1 MRDLY
6 ENYVNVELQVLARS
20 QNYYDTAMM
29 DITKIDP
36 EVDENGFVRD
46 TLGSIPATA
55 PTTEFTFLPW
65 TGGTDSHTIDTVNHR
80 GTRTY
85 MELILGCIGWN
96 VGAQ

>member
-6 ENYVNVELQVLARS
+6 ENYVNVELQVLAKS

-36 EVDENGFVRD
+36 EVDENVFVRD
-46 TLGSIPATA
+46 TLGSTPPTA

-65 TGGTDSHTIDTVNHR
+65 TGTDSHTIDTVNIE
-80 GTRTY
+80 T
-85 MELILGCIGWN
+85 
-96 VGAQ
+96 